1 MKTRIFSLLFIV
13 AMLVGNGTP
22 AFACGPFVLDVVFSL
37 KTHPDLPLDGYTS
50 GEIGIVPASY
60 GPMSLVLFY
69 RQLNGLSLNAAER
82 TQAINAFE
90 KKIFYLPGSEDPT
103 KPIERD
109 DKSDTAETIYLKTRA
124 KVTGEKLEIENDRR
138 SGYVYYINCLPD
150 AFRNAAKTLDDRI
163 AKNGIGDDTKEWV
176 KGQDA
181 VFANCSEDAA
191 APAALTA
198 GPTWLKQDRAY
209 QIAAAL
215 LYQGKNA
222 EARTAFETIAKDS
235 SSPWNKTARF
245 VAARTF
251 IREASLV
258 EMPESGEADQAAEA
272 KRVELLRKGVEHF
285 DKIIEDNSMSEF
297 HASAAR
303 LLGLAKFRM
312 TPNERRQ
319 ELGNIL
325 TTKTNNTNFYNDFY
339 DYSLFINRFQSTA
352 EDTGRTREAAEAEKA
367 GKEYAWNYKLKLQ
380 DVPAEAMND
389 ELSNWIFTYKAEDGF
404 ERAVDGWRS
413 TKSLPWFVAAI
424 SKATADSPAT
434 PELLAEAEKIA
445 SGSPA
450 FATVRFHQIRLLIA
464 TGKID
469 AAKKKFDEVGDI
481 RKMPVSSQNSF
492 LALRTVFATSLD
504 DYLKYAQRKPAI
516 FSWGD
521 DDREEPAEL
530 EGNLAAWK
538 DRAMFDA
545 DAALF
550 LNERVPLSVLK
561 QAAVNPQLPA
571 HLRRMLVIATW
582 TRAFVL
588 KNTAVEREF
597 APLVAS
603 HTKADMP
610 QFGTYAAA
618 TRPVEREA
626 TALMA
631 ILRNPVV
638 QPYVETGY
646 GREDSSPAEIDSIRG
661 NWWCGENHS
670 DKAGI
675 AFPSFLT
682 DQQMAAAK
690 TEKDQLIALGESA
703 TALTRRTIEFA
714 RKNPAHPKTPEL
726 LHLAVRSTRY
736 GCTDDNTGKLSKQAF
751 DILHTKYKT
760 SPWTKLTPYWFG
772 ETN

>member
-1 MKTRIFSLLFIV
+1 MKTRILSLLFI
-13 AMLVGNGTP
+13 AALLVGNGTP
-22 AFACGPFVLDVVFSL
+22 AFACGPFILDVVFSL
-37 KTHPDLPLDGYTS
+37 KTHPDIPLDRYTG

-69 RQLNGLSLNAAER
+69 RQLNGMSLNAAEK

-109 DKSDTAETIYLKTRA
+109 TRGDSAETVWFKARA
-124 KVTGEKLEIENDRR
+124 KVTGEKIAIENDKR

-150 AFRNAAKTLDDRI
+150 AFRNAAKTLDDRV
-163 AKNGIGDDTKEWV
+163 AKSGVTDDTKEWV

-191 APAALTA
+191 APAELTA
-198 GPTWLKQDRAY
+198 GPTWLKQDRSY

-222 EARTAFETIAKDS
+222 EARTAFETIAKDN
-235 SSPWNKTARF
+235 SSPWNKTSRF

-251 IREASLV
+251 IREASLLP
-258 EMPESGEADQAAEA
+258 MPESGEPDPQVEA
-272 KRVELLRKGVEHF
+272 TRRELLQKGVEHL
-285 DKIIEDNSMSEF
+285 DNIIEDNTMSEF

-352 EDTGRTREAAEAEKA
+352 EDAGRTRESAEAEKA
-367 GKEYAWNYKLKLQ
+367 GKEYDWNYNLKLR
-380 DVPAEAMND
+380 DVPVEAMND
-389 ELSNWIFTYKAEDGF
+389 DLSNWIFTYKAADGLD
-404 ERAVDGWRS
+404 RALENWKT
-413 TKSLPWFVAAI
+413 TKTLPWFVAAI
-424 SKATADSPAT
+424 SKATADSLAT

-445 SGSPA
+445 AGSSA

-469 AAKKKFDEVGDI
+469 AAKRKFDEVGDI

-504 DYLKYAQRKPAI
+504 DYLKYAQRKSAI

-521 DDREEPAEL
+521 DEREEPAEV
-530 EGNLAAWK
+530 EGKLAEWK

-561 QAAVNPQLPA
+561 QAAVNEQLPA

-588 KNTAVEREF
+588 KNTAIEREF

-603 HTKADMP
+603 HTKTDMP

-626 TALMA
+626 SALLA

-638 QPYVETGY
+638 QPYVEVGY
-646 GREDSSPAEIDSIRG
+646 GRDDSSPAGVASIRG

-675 AFPSFLT
+675 AFPTFLT
-682 DQQMAAAK
+682 AQQTAAAK

-714 RKNPAHPKTPEL
+714 TKNPAHPKTPEL

-736 GCTDDNTGKLSKQAF
+736 GCTDANTGKLSKQAF

>member
-1 MKTRIFSLLFIV
+1 MKTRILSLLFII
-13 AMLVGNGTP
+13 ALLAGNGTP
-22 AFACGPFVLDVVFSL
+22 AFACGPFILDVVFGL
-37 KTHPDLPLDGYTS
+37 KSHPDLPLDGYTS

-69 RQLNGLSLNAAER
+69 RQLNGLSLNPNEKV
-82 TQAINAFE
+82 QAINAFE
-90 KKIFYLPGSEDPT
+90 NNIFYLRGLEDPT
-103 KPIERD
+103 KPVDRNKPTE
-109 DKSDTAETIYLKTRA
+109 SAETIWFTARA
-124 KVTGEKLEIENDRR
+124 KVTGEKVEIEKDKR

-150 AFRNAAKTLDDRI
+150 SFRNAAKTLDDRV
-163 AKNGIGDDTKEWV
+163 AKNGVGDDTKEWV

-181 VFANCSEDAA
+181 VFANCGGETSP
-191 APAALTA
+191 PAELTA
-198 GPTWLKQDRAY
+198 GPSWLKHDRSY

-222 EARTAFETIAKDS
+222 EARAAFETIAKDN
-235 SSPWNKTARF
+235 SSPWNKTSRF
-245 VAARTF
+245 VTARTY
-251 IREASLV
+251 IREASLL
-258 EMPESGEADQAAEA
+258 PEPDSRGSDPQAEA
-272 KRVELLRKGVEHF
+272 ARKELLQKAF
-285 DKIIEDNSMSEF
+285 DALQSIISDSAMTEF

-303 LLGLAKFRM
+303 MLGLTKFRM
-312 TPNERRQ
+312 IPNERRQ
-319 ELGNIL
+319 ELGGIL
-325 TTKTNNTNFYNDFY
+325 TTKPGNANFYNDFN
-339 DYSLFINRFQSTA
+339 DYSIFINRFNYMA
-352 EDTGRTREAAEAEKA
+352 EDTGRTRESAEAEKA
-367 GKEYAWNYKLKLQ
+367 GKEYDWNYKLKLR
-380 DVPAEAMND
+380 DVPEEAMLDN
-389 ELSNWIFTYKAEDGF
+389 LSNWIFTYKAADGLD
-404 ERAVDGWRS
+404 RALENWK
-413 TKSLPWFVAAI
+413 TNKTLPWFVAAI
-424 SKATADSPAT
+424 SKATADSPPT
-434 PELLAEAEKIA
+434 PELLAEAEKIQP
-445 SGSPA
+445 GSPA

-464 TGKID
+464 TGKIE

-481 RKMPVSSQNSF
+481 SKMPVSSQNSF

-504 DYLKYAQRKPAI
+504 DYLKYAQRRPAI

-521 DDREEPAEL
+521 DSREEPAEL

-561 QAAVNPQLPA
+561 QAAVNEQLPA

-588 KNTAVEREF
+588 KNAAVEREF

-610 QFGTYAAA
+610 LFGTHAAA
-618 TRPVEREA
+618 TSAVEREA
-626 TALMA
+626 TALLA

-670 DKAGI
+670 DKSGI
-675 AFPSFLT
+675 AFPTFLT
-682 DQQMAAAK
+682 AQQTAAAK
-690 TEKDQLIALGESA
+690 AEKDQLIALGESA
-703 TALTRRTIEFA
+703 TMLTKSTIEFA
-714 RKNPAHPKTPEL
+714 TKNPTHPKTPEM

-736 GCTDDNTGKLSKQAF
+736 GCTDDNTGKVSKQAF
-751 DILHTKYKT
+751 DILHTRYKN
-760 SPWTKLTPYWFG
+760 SPWTKQTPYWFG
-772 ETN
+772 KS

>member
-1 MKTRIFSLLFIV
+1 MKTRILSLLFIV
-13 AMLVGNGTP
+13 ALVIGNSTP

-37 KTHPDLPLDGYTS
+37 KSHPDLPLNGYTD

-69 RQLNGLSLNAAER
+69 RQLNGMSLNASEKI
-82 TQAINAFE
+82 QAINAFE
-90 KKIFYLPGSEDPT
+90 NKIFYLKGLEDPT
-103 KPIERD
+103 KPVDRNKQPESADAIWF
-109 DKSDTAETIYLKTRA
+109 KARA
-124 KVTGEKLEIENDRR
+124 KVTGDKVEIENDKR

-150 AFRNAAKTLDDRI
+150 AFRNAAKTLDDRV
-163 AKNGIGDDTKEWV
+163 AKHDINDDTKEWV

-181 VFANCSEDAA
+181 VFANCGGDAA
-191 APAALTA
+191 APAELTT
-198 GPTWLKQDRAY
+198 GPDWLRQDRSY

-222 EARTAFETIAKDS
+222 EARSAFETIAKDNY
-235 SSPWNKTARF
+235 SPWNKTSRF

-251 IREASLV
+251 IREASLLP
-258 EMPESGEADQAAEA
+258 MPESGEPDPQAEA
-272 KRVELLRKGVEHF
+272 TRRELLEKAAASLRA
-285 DKIIEDNSMSEF
+285 IIDDGTMSEF

-325 TTKTNNTNFYNDFY
+325 TSKTNNENFYNDFY
-339 DYSLFINRFQSTA
+339 DYSLFLNRYLSTA
-352 EDTGRTREAAEAEKA
+352 EDAGRTRESAEAEKA
-367 GKEYAWNYKLKLQ
+367 GKQYDWNYQLKLR
-380 DVPAEAMND
+380 DVPVEAMND
-389 ELSNWIFTYKAEDGF
+389 HLSNWIFTYKAADGLG
-404 ERAVDGWRS
+404 RALENWKTNR
-413 TKSLPWFVAAI
+413 SLPWFIAAI

-434 PELLAEAEKIA
+434 PELLAAAEKILP
-445 SGSPA
+445 GSPP
-450 FATVRFHQIRLLIA
+450 FATVRFHQIRLLTA
-464 TGKID
+464 MDKID
-469 AAKKKFDEVGDI
+469 AAKKKFDELGDI
-481 RKMPVSSQNSF
+481 SKMPVSTQNSF
-492 LALRTVFATSLD
+492 LALRAVFAANLD

-516 FSWGD
+516 FNWGD

-561 QAAVNPQLPA
+561 HAAVNEQLPA

-603 HTKADMP
+603 HTKTDMP
-610 QFGTYAAA
+610 QFATHAAA
-618 TRPVEREA
+618 TGAVEREA
-626 TALMA
+626 TALLA

-638 QPYVETGY
+638 QPYTEVGY
-646 GREDSSPAEIDSIRG
+646 GREDSVPTEIDSIRG

-670 DKAGI
+670 DKSGI
-675 AFPSFLT
+675 AFPTFLT
-682 DQQMAAAK
+682 AQQTATAK
-690 TEKDQLIALGESA
+690 SEKDQLIAFGESA
-703 TALTRRTIEFA
+703 TMLTRRVIEFA
-714 RKNPAHPKTPEL
+714 TKNPTHPKTPEL

-736 GCTDDNTGKLSKQAF
+736 GCTDDNTGKVSKQAF
-751 DILHTKYKT
+751 DILHTRYKA
-760 SPWTKLTPYWFG
+760 SPWTKQTPYWFG
-772 ETN
+772 KIS

>member
-13 AMLVGNGTP
+13 AMLVGNTTP
-22 AFACGPFVLDVVFSL
+22 AFACGPFILDVVFSL
-37 KTHPDLPLDGYTS
+37 KSHPDLPLDGYTG

-69 RQLNGLSLNAAER
+69 RQLNGMSLSASEKV
-82 TQAINAFE
+82 QAINAFE

-109 DKSDTAETIYLKTRA
+109 MQADSAETIWFKARA
-124 KVTGEKLEIENDRR
+124 KVTGEKVEIENDKR

-150 AFRNAAKTLDDRI
+150 AFRNAAKTLDDRV
-163 AKNGIGDDTKEWV
+163 AKNGISDDTKEWV

-191 APAALTA
+191 APSELTT
-198 GPTWLKQDRAY
+198 GPEWLRRDRAY

-222 EARTAFETIAKDS
+222 QARTAFETIAQDN
-235 SSPWNKTARF
+235 SSPWNKTSRF

-251 IREASLV
+251 IREASLLP
-258 EMPESGEADQAAEA
+258 MPESGEPDPQAEA
-272 KRVELLRKGVEHF
+272 TRRELLRKGVEHL
-285 DKIIEDNSMSEF
+285 DNIIEDNTMSEF
-297 HASAAR
+297 HASAVR

-339 DYSLFINRFQSTA
+339 DYSLFISRFQSTA
-352 EDTGRTREAAEAEKA
+352 EDAGRTRESAEAEKA
-367 GKEYAWNYKLKLQ
+367 GKEYDWNYKLKLR
-380 DVPAEAMND
+380 DVPEEAMLDN
-389 ELSNWIFTYKAEDGF
+389 LSNWIFTYKAADGLD
-404 ERAVDGWRS
+404 RALENWK
-413 TKSLPWFVAAI
+413 TNKALPWFVAAI

-434 PELLAEAEKIA
+434 HELLVEAERIQP
-445 SGSPA
+445 GSPA
-450 FATVRFHQIRLLIA
+450 FATVRFHQIRLLTA

-492 LALRTVFATSLD
+492 LALRTVFATGLD

-521 DDREEPAEL
+521 DDREEPAEI
-530 EGNLAAWK
+530 EGKLADWK

-561 QAAVNPQLPA
+561 QAAVNEQLPA

-603 HTKADMP
+603 HTKTDMP
-610 QFGTYAAA
+610 QFGTYATA

-626 TALMA
+626 TALLA

-670 DKAGI
+670 DKSGI
-675 AFPSFLT
+675 AFPAFLT
-682 DQQMAAAK
+682 AQQTAAAK

-714 RKNPAHPKTPEL
+714 TKNPTHPKTPEL

-736 GCTDDNTGKLSKQAF
+736 GCTDDNTGKFSKQAF
-751 DILHTKYKT
+751 DILHTRYKT
-760 SPWTKLTPYWFG
+760 SPWTKQTPYWFG
-772 ETN
+772 GTS

>member
-1 MKTRIFSLLFIV
+1 MKTRILSLLFII

-22 AFACGPFVLDVVFSL
+22 ALACGPFFLDVVFSL
-37 KTHPDLPLDGYTS
+37 KTHPDLPLDGFTS

-69 RQLNGLSLNAAER
+69 RQLNGLSLSAAEK

-103 KPIERD
+103 KPVERD
-109 DKSDTAETIYLKTRA
+109 TRDDTAETIWFNARS
-124 KVTGEKLEIENDRR
+124 KVTSEKIDIDNDRR

-150 AFRNAAKTLDDRI
+150 AFRNAAKTLDDRV
-163 AKNGIGDDTKEWV
+163 AKNGITDDTKEWV

-181 VFANCSEDAA
+181 VFANCGGDSA
-191 APAALTA
+191 APAELTT
-198 GPTWLKQDRAY
+198 GPSWLRQDRAY

-215 LYQGKNA
+215 FYQGKNA
-222 EARTAFETIAKDS
+222 EARTAFETIAKDN
-235 SSPWNKTARF
+235 SSPWNKTSRF
-245 VAARTF
+245 VAARTY

-258 EMPESGEADQAAEA
+258 EMPESGEPDQAAEA
-272 KRVELLRKGVEHF
+272 KRVELLRKGVEHL
-285 DKIIEDNSMSEF
+285 DNIIEDGAMSEF

-325 TTKTNNTNFYNDFY
+325 TTRANNGNFYNDFY

-352 EDTGRTREAAEAEKA
+352 EDAGRTRESAEAEKA
-367 GKEYAWNYKLKLQ
+367 GKEYDWNYRLKLR
-380 DVPAEAMND
+380 DVPAEAMSD
-389 ELSNWIFTYKAEDGF
+389 DLSNWIFTYKAADGL
-404 ERAVDGWRS
+404 EPAMDGWRS

-424 SKATADSPAT
+424 TKATADSPAT
-434 PELLAEAEKIA
+434 HELLAEAEKIA

-464 TGKID
+464 TGKVD
-469 AAKKKFDEVGDI
+469 AAKKKFDEMGDI

-504 DYLKYAQRKPAI
+504 DYLKYAQRMPAI

-521 DDREEPAEL
+521 DDREEPAEV
-530 EGNLAAWK
+530 EGKLAEWK

-561 QAAVNPQLPA
+561 EAAVNEQLPA

-618 TRPVEREA
+618 TRSIEREV
-626 TALMA
+626 TALLA
-631 ILRNPVV
+631 ILRNPAV
-638 QPYVETGY
+638 QPYVEVGY
-646 GREDSSPAEIDSIRG
+646 GREDSSPSEIDSIRG

-675 AFPSFLT
+675 AFPTFLT
-682 DQQMAAAK
+682 AAQSAAAK

-703 TALTRRTIEFA
+703 SMLTKRTIEFA
-714 RKNPAHPKTPEL
+714 TKNPAHPKTPEL

-736 GCTDDNTGKLSKQAF
+736 GCTDDGTGKLSKQAF
-751 DILHTKYKT
+751 DILHTKYKA
-760 SPWTKLTPYWFG
+760 SPWTKQTPYWFG
-772 ETN
+772 GTS